1 MQTPRKSFGFSLASR
16 LGNALA
22 LSLQSRGL
30 KTKNLLKQAW
40 QIFLCSSLVAPGR
53 FIVEPKVVKSNFFRE
68 DLGVF
73 KVYFFKKL
81 SPKITNYICLVVL
94 AYKEL

>member
-1 MQTPRKSFGFSLASR
+1 MPRITGGFSLTSR

-40 QIFLCSSLVAPGR
+40 QIFLFNFRLVADQKQSITSLASLVSKCYQSPNISM
-53 FIVEPKVVKSNFFRE
+53 FIFTMPKNE
-68 DLGVF
+68 T
-73 KVYFFKKL
+73 
-81 SPKITNYICLVVL
+81 P
-94 AYKEL
+94 

>member
-1 MQTPRKSFGFSLASR
+1 VQTPRKSFGFSLASR
-16 LGNALA
+16 LGNTLA

-53 FIVEPKVVKSNFFRE
+53 FIVEPRGVKSNYFGE
-68 DLGVF
+68 DLLEF
-73 KVYFFKKL
+73 K
-81 SPKITNYICLVVL
+81 
-94 AYKEL
+94 

>member
-1 MQTPRKSFGFSLASR
+1 MPLSCIKKFLFFLCLIRVLRRLKNTVGFSLAHF
-16 LGNALA
+16 LDNALA

-53 FIVEPKVVKSNFFRE
+53 FIVETPRIELGSKQAAQMLSTYVVF
-68 DLGVF
+68 V
-73 KVYFFKKL
+73 
-81 SPKITNYICLVVL
+81 
-94 AYKEL
+94 

>member
-1 MQTPRKSFGFSLASR
+1 LGIKSGDAENDLRLSLTSR

-22 LSLQSRGL
+22 LSLQSKGL

-53 FIVEPKVVKSNFFRE
+53 FIVEDKGVKSNYFVC
-68 DLGVF
+68 DL
-73 KVYFFKKL
+73 KL
-81 SPKITNYICLVVL
+81 CNH
-94 AYKEL
+94 

>member
-1 MQTPRKSFGFSLASR
+1 VETPRITGGFSLASR
-16 LGNALA
+16 LGNTLA

-53 FIVEPKVVKSNFFRE
+53 FIVEPKGAKSNYFGE
-68 DLGVF
+68 DL
-73 KVYFFKKL
+73 
-81 SPKITNYICLVVL
+81 N
-94 AYKEL
+94 ELNQI